1 MGSVIPLKKSAN
13 SAYLELKN
21 LLGSKLE
28 KVEDLIEVKLESDV
42 NLIEKMSEHHLKSGG
57 KRLRALLT
65 LGSAKLSGYEL
76 GDRDIN
82 LASCVELIHSATLL
96 HDDVID
102 ESSLRRGV
110 KTTNSI
116 WGNQS
121 SILVGDYLL
130 SRCFEI
136 MVDDGDLEILK
147 LLSSTSAKIAQG
159 EVLQL
164 QHKGEADL
172 LEDTYIDIINLKT
185 ASLFSA
191 ATKTGACLAKVNGKE
206 KKAPKLDKQNTFIN
220 WSQSPE
226 AINAKIKG
234 EKVKYQIELWARDNG
249 IANTENKY
257 DFPPPVDN
265 DLFFGNCLLVNYD
278 MENNTH
284 KDISKPEWKAIYE
297 KLFGG
302 FEDLN
307 EEVVTGL
314 GKALGSEA
322 IDRGI
327 ENFIIGRDGRL
338 SSPMIFDWLCSGV
351 LSTGCN
357 VIDIG
362 LSLIHI

>member
-21 LLGSKLE
+21 LLEKKLE
-28 KVEDLIEVKLESDV
+28 KVESLIEFKLKSDV
-42 NLIEKMSEHHLKSGG
+42 ELIEKMSDHHLRSGG

-76 GDRDIN
+76 GKRDIN
-82 LASCVELIHSATLL
+82 LAACVELIHAATLL

-102 ESSLRRGV
+102 ESSLRRGS

-136 MVDDGDLEILK
+136 MVDDGDLEVLK

-185 ASLFSA
+185 AALFSA
-191 ATKTGACLAKVNGKE
+191 ATKTGACLSESNEKE
-206 KKAPKLDKQNTFIN
+206 KKALESYGKNLGLAFQIADDALDYY
-220 WSQSPE
+220 
-226 AINAKIKG
+226 AK
-234 EKVKYQIELWARDNG
+234 
-249 IANTENKY
+249 
-257 DFPPPVDN
+257 
-265 DLFFGNCLLVNYD
+265 
-278 MENNTH
+278 
-284 KDISKPEWKAIYE
+284 E
-297 KLFGG
+297 KLFGKEIGKDFFEGKVTLPLIIVFQKGNDEERAFLSEIMKKEKRNEDDFSETLALIYKYKAIEASLKRAEYFVNVSYDSLGIFPDNEDKKILQNLTG
-302 FEDLN
+302 FSLN
-307 EEVVTGL
+307 R
-314 GKALGSEA
+314 S
-322 IDRGI
+322 
-327 ENFIIGRDGRL
+327 F
-338 SSPMIFDWLCSGV
+338 
-351 LSTGCN
+351 
-357 VIDIG
+357 
-362 LSLIHI
+362 

>member
-21 LLGSKLE
+21 LLSNKIV
-28 KVEDLIEVKLESDV
+28 KVENLIELKLKSDV
-42 NLIEKMSEHHLKSGG
+42 NLIEKMSDHHLRSGG

-76 GDRDIN
+76 GERDIN
-82 LASCVELIHSATLL
+82 LAACVELIHAATLL

-136 MVDDGDLEILK
+136 MVDDGDLEVLK

-172 LEDTYIDIINLKT
+172 LEETYIDIINLKT
-185 ASLFSA
+185 AALFSA
-191 ATKTGACLAKVNGKE
+191 ATQPGACLSGSNEKE
-206 KKAPKLDKQNTFIN
+206 KKALESYGKNLGLAFQIADDALDYY
-220 WSQSPE
+220 
-226 AINAKIKG
+226 AK
-234 EKVKYQIELWARDNG
+234 
-249 IANTENKY
+249 
-257 DFPPPVDN
+257 
-265 DLFFGNCLLVNYD
+265 
-278 MENNTH
+278 
-284 KDISKPEWKAIYE
+284 E
-297 KLFGG
+297 KLFGKEIGKDFFEGKVTLPLIIVFQKGNDEERAFLSEIMKKEKRNEDDFSETLALIYKYKTIETSLKRAEYFVNVSYDSLGIFPDNEDKKILQNLTG
-302 FEDLN
+302 FSLN
-307 EEVVTGL
+307 R
-314 GKALGSEA
+314 S
-322 IDRGI
+322 
-327 ENFIIGRDGRL
+327 F
-338 SSPMIFDWLCSGV
+338 
-351 LSTGCN
+351 
-357 VIDIG
+357 
-362 LSLIHI
+362 